1 MNQDDY
7 DNAKVLEYLH
17 LMKGLVDRGFEVM
30 LFHQGLGET
39 CIFSRLMK
47 AYTEKT
53 KKPLILIAWDDSRKA
68 LLEQCPYIYN
78 VMSCDNSFF
87 YALNSYVEFRAALQ
101 IKNFE
106 AMHYMKFENVTT
118 MREETCSFLGLP
130 YDSEDS
136 DYIVNSKNPDA
147 LRQYFDELGLKLGK
161 TCFLIPYALCYGNE
175 VVSYEFWKKLS
186 IRLREEGYEPVFN
199 SYEEIVSGVPYV
211 YLPMEEVPAFAKL
224 CGNVIGV
231 RTGLLDVIA
240 TFTDVKIQAIY
251 PNEFCP
257 IWHQNPALY
266 TDLDISLK
274 EKSERAL
281 YDMAIRRVVGR
292 GNVFEFIH
300 GNEDEDIQKIIE
312 HLDSSLILQ

>member
-1 MNQDDY
+1 MINQGDC
-7 DNAKVLEYLH
+7 DNAKVLEFLH
-17 LMKGLVDRGFEVM
+17 LMKGLVERGFEVM

-53 KKPLILIAWDDSRKA
+53 KKPLILIARNDSRKA
-68 LLEQCPYIYN
+68 LLEQCPHIYD
-78 VMSCDNSFF
+78 VMSCDISFF
-87 YALNSYVEFRAALQ
+87 EALASYKKFRAALH

-106 AMHYMKFENVTT
+106 ALHYMKFENVTT
-118 MREETCSFLGLP
+118 MREEICTFLGLP
-130 YDSEDS
+130 YDAEDS
-136 DYIVNSKNPDA
+136 DYIVKSKYPDA
-147 LRQYFDELGLKLGK
+147 LGQYFDELGLKRGK
-161 TCFLIPYALCYGNE
+161 SVFLIPLAICYGND
-175 VVSYEFWKKLS
+175 VVSYEFWEKLS
-186 IRLREEGYEPVFN
+186 IRLREEGYDPVFN
-199 SYEEIVSGVPYV
+199 SYEEIVPGVPYV
-211 YLPMEEVPAFAKL
+211 YLPMEDVPDFTKL

-240 TFTDVKIQAIY
+240 TFTDVKIQAVY

-266 TDLDISLK
+266 KGLDISSK
-274 EKSERAL
+274 EKSERAI

-300 GNEDEDIQKIIE
+300 GNEEEDIQKMIE
-312 HLDSSLILQ
+312 QLEK

>member
-1 MNQDDY
+1 MMTQSDCNT
-7 DNAKVLEYLH
+7 AKVLEYLH
-17 LMKGLVDRGFEVM
+17 LMKGLVERGFEVM

-53 KKPLILIAWDDSRKA
+53 KKPLILITRDDSRTA
-68 LLEQCPYIYN
+68 LLKQCPYIYD
-78 VMSCDNSFF
+78 VMSCDISFF
-87 YALNSYVEFRAALQ
+87 DALASYKEFRAALQ

-106 AMHYMKFENVTT
+106 ALHYMNFENVTT
-118 MREETCSFLGLP
+118 MREEVCSFLGLP
-130 YDSEDS
+130 YDAADS
-136 DYIVNSKNPDA
+136 DYIVKSRNPDA
-147 LRQYFDELGLKLGK
+147 IRHHFDELGLKKGK
-161 TCFLIPYALCYGNE
+161 TCFLIPHALCYGKE

-199 SYEEIVSGVPYV
+199 SFEEIVPEVPYI
-211 YLPMEEVPAFAKL
+211 YLPMEEVPDFVKL

-240 TFTDVKIQAIY
+240 TFTDVKIQAVY

-257 IWHQNPALY
+257 IWHQNPMLY
-266 TDLDISLK
+266 KGLDISVK
-274 EKSERAL
+274 EKSERAIN
-281 YDMAIRRVVGR
+281 DMAIRRVVGR

-300 GNEDEDIQKIIE
+300 GNEEEDIQKVIE
-312 HLDSSLILQ
+312 HLEVIRN

>member
-1 MNQDDY
+1 M
-7 DNAKVLEYLH
+7 
-17 LMKGLVDRGFEVM
+17 M

-53 KKPLILIAWDDSRKA
+53 KKPLILIARDDSRKA

-78 VMSCDNSFF
+78 VMTCDISFF
-87 YALNSYVEFRAALQ
+87 YELASYKEFRAALQ

-106 AMHYMKFENVTT
+106 TLHYINFENVTT
-118 MREETCSFLGLP
+118 MREEICSFLGLP
-130 YDSEDS
+130 YDAEDS
-136 DYIVNSKNPDA
+136 DYIVKSKFPDA
-147 LRQYFDELGLKLGK
+147 LGQYFDELGLKRGK
-161 TCFLIPYALCYGNE
+161 SVFLIPHALCYGNE
-175 VVSYEFWKKLS
+175 VVSFEFWEKLS

-199 SYEEIVSGVPYV
+199 SCEEIVPGVPYI
-211 YLPMEEVPAFAKL
+211 YLPIEEVPAFAKL

-240 TFTDVKIQAIY
+240 TFTDVKIQAVY
-251 PNEFCP
+251 PNELCP
-257 IWHQNPALY
+257 IWHQNQMLY
-266 TDLDISLK
+266 KGLDISLK
-274 EKSERAL
+274 EKSERAI

-300 GNEDEDIQKIIE
+300 GNEEEDIQKLIE
-312 HLDSSLILQ
+312 HLDVIIN